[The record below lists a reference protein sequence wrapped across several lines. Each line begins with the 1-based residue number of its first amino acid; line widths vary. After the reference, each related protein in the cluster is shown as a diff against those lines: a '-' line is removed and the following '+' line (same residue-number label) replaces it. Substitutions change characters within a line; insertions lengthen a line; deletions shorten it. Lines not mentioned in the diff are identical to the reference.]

1 MFFLLTDDLF
11 SPIIKYYSRYCE
23 HTHTPTHTPEMT
35 DKKYDFESF
44 HELII
49 ETSCT
54 NYLLEILHCQL

>member
-1 MFFLLTDDLF
+1 MICFLQLL
-11 SPIIKYYSRYCE
+11 SIIAGIVN
-23 HTHTPTHTPEMT
+23 THTPTHTPEMT
-35 DKKYDFESF
+35 DEKYDFESF